1 MGYNSGTMC
10 RSANMKLEEIDRER
24 EMSGWNQYVGEEE
37 GPEGDSGRT
46 QEMWMSGEKSD
57 QGQKSGETGR
67 STENSD
73 VKPRAEQPD
82 TETMWKIENQKA
94 RERDLH
100 RMQAMYPETARI
112 LLPHVEEVCDELE
125 YEGSM
130 MYDERPDYE
139 TVLRIRDKILEKV
152 KDEFEPMETPQRDEM
167 LTMQYRP
174 APPRRRRGNWLGDF
188 AQTMLLEEMHR
199 RRCRSCRR

>member
-1 MGYNSGTMC
+1 MGYNNEIPC

-24 EMSGWNQYVGEEE
+24 EMSGWNQYAGEEE
-37 GPEGDSGRT
+37 EPENGIGRT
-46 QEMWMSGEKSD
+46 QE
-57 QGQKSGETGR
+57 
-67 STENSD
+67 
-73 VKPRAEQPD
+73 KPDPQPD
-82 TETMWKIENQKA
+82 AEMMWHIENQKA
-94 RERDLH
+94 RERDLR

-112 LLPHVEEVCDELE
+112 LLPHVEEACDELE

-139 TVLRIRDKILEKV
+139 TVLRIRDKVLEKV
-152 KDEFEPMETPQRDEM
+152 KDEFEPMEEPERDEM

-174 APPRRRRGNWLGDF
+174 GPPRRRRGSWLGDF

-199 RRCRSCRR
+199 RRCRSCRRW